1 VIGPLEDPP
10 TARTLWTVRSRKGCL
25 TCNHP
30 LRWALER
37 EMVAGRTWAAI
48 VRDLPE
54 DAGLTGRNLRDHFAA
69 GHLPVFEPAVQE
81 HVTRQSRVRGEAVPP
96 SVAKLA
102 DTLGFAQTVV
112 TRVSER
118 LIAGD
123 VQPSICDGLA
133 AAEHLL
139 RYAPVDTGYD
149 EEATLAAF
157 VEYHDTARAILD
169 DETWTEFSRGLRT
182 NPTLNALVAQYSD
195 RKSGRRVPS
204 WVGATP

>member
-1 VIGPLEDPP
+1 VANHLNASLGSITIGGHTYPSK
-10 TARTLWTVRSRKGCL
+10 TAKGCL

-30 LRWALER
+30 LRWALEQ

-81 HVTRQSRVRGEAVPP
+81 HVARQSQERGEAVAP
-96 SVAKLA
+96 SVAKVA

-123 VQPSICDGLA
+123 VQPTVRDALA
-133 AAEHLL
+133 ATEHLL
-139 RYAPVDTGYD
+139 RYAPADTGYD
-149 EEATLAAF
+149 EEATVAAF
-157 VEYHDTARAILD
+157 IEYHDTARAILD
-169 DETWTEFSRGLRT
+169 DETWKEFGRRLRT
-182 NPTLNALVAQYSD
+182 NPTLNALVAQANE
-195 RKSGRRVPS
+195 RQSGRRVPS
-204 WVGATP
+204 

>member
-1 VIGPLEDPP
+1 MNTTCLIRLDRFRIGPLEDPP

-37 EMVAGRTWAAI
+37 EMVAGRSWAAI

-81 HVTRQSRVRGEAVPP
+81 HVTRQSQVPGEAVAP

-123 VQPSICDGLA
+123 VQPSIRDGLA

-139 RYAPVDTGYD
+139 RYAPVDT
-149 EEATLAAF
+149 
-157 VEYHDTARAILD
+157 R
-169 DETWTEFSRGLRT
+169 LRRRSH
-182 NPTLNALVAQYSD
+182 V
-195 RKSGRRVPS
+195 GCVRRVS
-204 WVGATP
+204 RHGAGHPRRRDLD